1 MATTRAN
8 SAVEKIRAFA
18 AEGLTNKEISTRV
31 GLSAQTVSGLCLAHN
46 LRLADGEP
54 GRKRLTEEEADALR
68 EQQAQIYASGPQMG
82 VCVACGF
89 WRRLNAEGRLPAH
102 DYGPAACRGSGRLPM
117 RNPIDD

>member
-1 MATTRAN
+1 MATTKTS
-8 SAVEKIRAFA
+8 SAVEEIRAFA

-46 LRLADGEP
+46 LRPADGEP
-54 GRKRLTEEEADALR
+54 ARKRLTEEEADALR
-68 EQQAQIYASGPQMG
+68 RQQAQVYASGPQMG

-89 WRRLNAEGRLPAH
+89 WRQLDASGRLPAH
-102 DYGPAACRGSGRLPM
+102 DHGSAACRGSGRLPM